1 MRWRTLF
8 FGAVL
13 GTLAF
18 QAFDAAPM
26 LLAGSGGLALPFLNQ
41 FDGSAYA
48 ATDCGPASVAMVI
61 DFETGEH
68 LTPLQ
73 ARQAIIKLP
82 GAGYA
87 ANPNSGTAIQDLG
100 RLARAHGL
108 DTFAGDGAAS
118 TGWGPERLRKH
129 LDQGHPVIVLTR
141 VGYLPGYT
149 PGTPIDHYIV
159 LTGTTPTGYV
169 YQDPALSNGA
179 GRTITVHQLQLA
191 QGASSVPGQGMAF
204 DGPGLKAAS
213 LELSQDAEQA
223 AVEQAV
229 VEITVAPGD
238 TLSKIA
244 TRYNVGLAD
253 LIGLNR
259 DTIRNPNLIHVG
271 QVLRVPGDD
280 SAAEGDDAAPAG
292 VEDASASSGGGEEVG

>member
-1 MRWRTLF
+1 MRWHILLL
-8 FGAVL
+8 GAAL

-18 QAFDAAPM
+18 QAFDAAPT
-26 LLAGSGGLALPFLNQ
+26 LLAGSSALALPFLSQ

-48 ATDCGPASVAMVI
+48 STDCGPASVAMVI

-73 ARQAIIKLP
+73 ARQAIMKLP

-87 ANPNSGTAIQDLG
+87 ANPSSGTAIQDLG

-108 DTFAGDGAAS
+108 DAIPGDGPAS

-159 LTGTTPTGYV
+159 LTGSTASGYV

-179 GRTITVHQLQLA
+179 GRTISVHQLQLA
-191 QGASSVPGQGMAF
+191 QSASSVPGQGMAF

-213 LELSQDAEQA
+213 AELSRDAAEQPA
-223 AVEQAV
+223 L
-229 VEITVAPGD
+229 EITVAPGD

-244 TRYNVGLAD
+244 ASHNIALAD
-253 LIGLNR
+253 LISLNR
-259 DTIRNPNLIHVG
+259 DTIRNPNLIQVG
-271 QVLRVPGDD
+271 QIVRVP
-280 SAAEGDDAAPAG
+280 SEQLAAESDDGAAAG
-292 VEDASASSGGGEEVG
+292 LEDTAAAGGGREEVG

>member
-1 MRWRTLF
+1 
-8 FGAVL
+8 
-13 GTLAF
+13 
-18 QAFDAAPM
+18 M
-26 LLAGSGGLALPFLNQ
+26 LLASSSGLALPFLYQ

-87 ANPNSGTAIQDLG
+87 ANPGSGTAIQDLG

-108 DTFAGDGAAS
+108 EVIPGDGPAS

-159 LTGTTPTGYV
+159 LTGTTASGYV

-179 GRTITVHQLQLA
+179 GRTISVHQLQLA
-191 QGASSVPGQGMAF
+191 QSASSVPGQGMAF

-213 LELSQDAEQA
+213 LELSQDAEQT
-223 AVEQAV
+223 V
-229 VEITVAPGD
+229 VEIAVEPGD

-244 TRYNVGLAD
+244 TR
-253 LIGLNR
+253 
-259 DTIRNPNLIHVG
+259 
-271 QVLRVPGDD
+271 
-280 SAAEGDDAAPAG
+280 
-292 VEDASASSGGGEEVG
+292 

>member
-1 MRWRTLF
+1 MRWHVLLAGALLGSLF
-8 FGAVL
+8 FE
-13 GTLAF
+13 
-18 QAFDAAPM
+18 AFDAAPL
-26 LLAGSGGLALPFLNQ
+26 LLAGNSGLALPFLNQ

-48 ATDCGPASVAMVI
+48 ASDCGPASVAMVI

-108 DTFAGDGAAS
+108 ETFPGDGAAS

-159 LTGTTPTGYV
+159 LTGTTTTGYV

-191 QGASSVPGQGMAF
+191 QAASSVPGQGMAF
-204 DGPGLKAAS
+204 DGPGLHAAS
-213 LELSQDAEQA
+213 VELSRD
-223 AVEQAV
+223 VETSV
-229 VEITVAPGD
+229 VEIAVEPGD

-244 TRYNVGLAD
+244 ARYEVGLAD
-253 LIGLNR
+253 LISLNQA
-259 DTIRNPNLIHVG
+259 TIRNPNLIRVG
-271 QVLRVPGDD
+271 QIVRVP
-280 SAAEGDDAAPAG
+280 SSAAAEGDDAATAG
-292 VEDASASSGGGEEVG
+292 VEDASAVSGGGEEVG

>member
-8 FGAVL
+8 IGAVF
-13 GTLAF
+13 GTLIY

-26 LLAGSGGLALPFLNQ
+26 LLAGSSGLALPFLNQ

-108 DTFAGDGAAS
+108 EVIAGDGAAS
-118 TGWGPERLRKH
+118 IGWGPERLRKH

-159 LTGTTPTGYV
+159 LTGTTASGYV

-179 GRTITVHQLQLA
+179 GRTISVHQLQLA
-191 QGASSVPGQGMAF
+191 QAASSVPGQGMAF

-213 LELSQDAEQA
+213 IELSQDVDQT
-223 AVEQAV
+223 V
-229 VEITVAPGD
+229 VEIAVQPGD

-244 TRYNVGLAD
+244 TRYNVALAD
-253 LIGLNR
+253 LIGVNR
-259 DTIRNPNLIHVG
+259 TTITNPNLIHVG
-271 QVLRVPGDD
+271 QIVRVPT
-280 SAAEGDDAAPAG
+280 SAAEGDDGPTAG
-292 VEDASASSGGGEEVG
+292 VEDASAASGGGEEMG

>member
-8 FGAVL
+8 FGAL
-13 GTLAF
+13 IGTLAF

-26 LLAGSGGLALPFLNQ
+26 LLAGSAALPLPFLNQ

-61 DFETGEH
+61 DFETSEH

-82 GAGYA
+82 GGGYA

-108 DTFAGDGAAS
+108 ETYPGDGPAS

-159 LTGTTPTGYV
+159 LTGTTPSGYV

-179 GRTITVHQLQLA
+179 GRTITVKQLQVA
-191 QGASSVPGQGMAF
+191 QSASSVPGQGMAF

-213 LELSQDAEQA
+213 LELSLDAEQA
-223 AVEQAV
+223 PVGFEV
-229 VEITVAPGD
+229 TVAPGD

-244 TRYNVGLAD
+244 ARYSVGLGD
-253 LIGLNR
+253 LINLNR
-259 DTIRNPNLIHVG
+259 DSIRNPNLIHVG

-280 SAAEGDDAAPAG
+280 SAAEADDAAPAG
-292 VEDASASSGGGEEVG
+292 VEDATASSGGGEEVG